1 MEIQSTSRNDIQITT
16 TKRNW
21 NPWKSSNLKKAK
33 FKNFLEQFLIRIQPS
48 LHPNTFKDYSQ
59 VIRDHINPSIG
70 SIKLK
75 DLNPD
80 HIQVFYSI
88 KLENGTTPTRVRYIH
103 AVLHRALNLAVRWG
117 YIDRNPAK
125 FVNKPRQPRKEMNS
139 LSTEQVRIFLIKSR
153 GSRYETL
160 FYLAVTTGLRI
171 GEILGL
177 RWSDIDWESGS
188 LRIQRQLQRVHGK
201 GLIFSKPKSRSGRR
215 LIMLGSTTTQKLQ
228 DHKRHQHMQIQ
239 DAGKEWEVL
248 DLVFPETN
256 GSPSKPRKIT
266 RHFKTLLLEAGLPNI
281 RFHDLRH
288 TSATLMLQC
297 GVHPKIVQERL
308 GHSSISITLDT
319 YSHVLPVI
327 QSEAAQ
333 KLDELL
339 N

>member
-1 MEIQSTSRNDIQITT
+1 MENQSTSRNDNQIGAK
-16 TKRNW
+16 KRNR
-21 NPWKSSNLKKAK
+21 NPWRSLNLRKVKLK
-33 FKNFLEQFLIRIQPS
+33 QFLEHFLIRIKPT

-59 VIRDHINPSIG
+59 VIKDHINPFIG
-70 SIKLK
+70 LIKLK
-75 DLNPD
+75 DLNPN
-80 HIQVFYSI
+80 HIQEFYSI
-88 KLENGTTPTRVRYIH
+88 KLENGTTPSRVRYIH

-125 FVNKPRQPRKEMNS
+125 FVNKPKQPRKEMKS
-139 LSTEQVRIFLIKSR
+139 LSAEQVRIFLIKSR

-160 FYLAVTTGLRI
+160 FCLAVTTGLRK

-177 RWSDIDWESGS
+177 RWSDIDWGSRS
-188 LRIQRQLQRVHGK
+188 LRLQRQLQRVHGE

-215 LIMLGSTTTQKLQ
+215 LIMLGPSTAQKLR
-228 DHKRHQHMQIQ
+228 DHKRRQHMEKQ
-239 DAGKEWEVL
+239 DAGKDWEAL
-248 DLVFPETN
+248 DLVFPESN
-256 GSPSKPRKIT
+256 GSPTKPRKIN
-266 RHFKTLLLEAGLPNI
+266 RHFKTILLEAGLPNI

-308 GHSSISITLDT
+308 GHSSIAITLDV
-319 YSHVLPVI
+319 YSHVLPVM

-333 KLDELL
+333 KLDEFL

>member
-1 MEIQSTSRNDIQITT
+1 MKIQSTSRNDIQITA

-21 NPWKSSNLKKAK
+21 NPLRSVNLRKVKLNK
-33 FKNFLEQFLIRIQPS
+33 FLEQFLVRIQPS
-48 LHPNTFKDYSQ
+48 LHPNTHKDYSQ
-59 VIRDHINPSIG
+59 VINDHINPYIG
-70 SIKLK
+70 LIKLK
-75 DLNPD
+75 DLDQD
-80 HIQVFYSI
+80 HIQEFYSI
-88 KLENGTTPTRVRYIH
+88 KLDNGTTPTRVRYIH
-103 AVLHRALNLAVRWG
+103 SVLHRALNLAVRWG

-125 FVNKPRQPRKEMNS
+125 FVNKPKQPRKEMNS
-139 LSTEQVRIFLIKSR
+139 LSAEQVRIFLIKSR
-153 GSRYETL
+153 GSGYETL

-177 RWSDIDWESGS
+177 RWTDIDWESRS
-188 LRIQRQLQRVHGK
+188 LRIQRQLQRVHGE

-215 LIMLGSTTTQKLQ
+215 LIMLGSTTTQKLR

-239 DAGKEWEVL
+239 DAGKEWEAL
-248 DLVFPETN
+248 DLVFPESN

-308 GHSSISITLDT
+308 GHSSIGITLDI
-319 YSHVLPVI
+319 YSHVIPVM
-327 QSEAAQ
+327 QSKAAE
-333 KLDELL
+333 KIDELL